1 MGTYGPSILTAMSG
15 NSWVSNRFMAA
26 HKFVFLP
33 LFFLA
38 FVSLQAQE
46 NSRWYR
52 SNKGGMALEEASSRI
67 TALRNEYCLEVR
79 PAVLEEIPQFLHRY
93 YNSEW
98 KIEKRSLYE
107 NRTESRIQ
115 WLFSEEGGVVRL
127 AAVFT
132 REEPIAAEEE
142 EPPPETVET
151 AEAAAAEET
160 GEAEGTGET
169 EGTVETEEEEEPEKK
184 AWGFADLYDR
194 KGLLTRDLTFYTDGS
209 EAVTDFFYRQD
220 ALIRAEAAMVEK
232 TGEEESK
239 KNLYTDHYRY
249 NRSGAVRAMERLFGA
264 EGGEEENRHLIRI
277 PLIIPRNAADNT
289 FVNPAPAFVSDF
301 LEDAIGKPVFRAV
314 FSTDSRGRVLSE
326 RREDESGAFLGLLR
340 YQWHGERLESILL
353 FLEEEKKETVEEEK
367 KAPPSKT
374 TEQDGKPAR
383 RVDYTYDA
391 QGNRISEKD
400 YVKGILERQVSIDG
414 EKETEELLMDGKV
427 VLRAYWEKGRK
438 IREERV
444 KN

>member
-1 MGTYGPSILTAMSG
+1 
-15 NSWVSNRFMAA
+15 MAA
-26 HKFVFLP
+26 QKFFFLP
-33 LFFLA
+33 LFFLI
-38 FVSLQAQE
+38 FVSLSAQE

-79 PAVLEEIPQFLHRY
+79 AAVIEEISQFLRQY

-107 NRTESRIQ
+107 NRRESRIQ

-132 REEPIAAEEE
+132 REEPVAAEEE
-142 EPPPETVET
+142 ESLPPETTEAAAAEEAGET
-151 AEAAAAEET
+151 AEAAAVEE
-160 GEAEGTGET
+160 TGET
-169 EGTVETEEEEEPEKK
+169 EGLGETEEEGEPEKT
-184 AWGFADLYDR
+184 AWGFADLYDG
-194 KGLLTRDLTFYTDGS
+194 KGLLTRELTFYTDGS

-249 NRSGAVRAMERLFGA
+249 NRSGAVRAMERLFSA
-264 EGGEEENRHLIRI
+264 EGGEETNSHLIRI
-277 PLIIPRNAADNT
+277 PLTIPRNAADNT

-301 LEDAIGKPVFRAV
+301 LEDAFEKPVFRAV
-314 FSTDSRGRVLSE
+314 FSTDGRGRVLSE

-340 YQWHGERLESILL
+340 YRWHGERLESILL
-353 FLEEEKKETVEEEK
+353 FLEEEKKEAVKEGEE
-367 KAPPSKT
+367 APPSKT
-374 TEQDGKPAR
+374 AEQDGEPAR

-400 YVKGILERQVSIDG
+400 YIKGILERQVSIDG

>member
-1 MGTYGPSILTAMSG
+1 MP
-15 NSWVSNRFMAA
+15 A
-26 HKFVFLP
+26 HKFFFLP

-38 FVSLQAQE
+38 FVSLSAQE

-79 PAVLEEIPQFLHRY
+79 AAVLEETSEFLRQY

-107 NRTESRIQ
+107 NRRESRIQ

-132 REEPIAAEEE
+132 REEPVAAEEGDS
-142 EPPPETVET
+142 PPPEAAET
-151 AEAAAAEET
+151 AEAAEAEET
-160 GEAEGTGET
+160 GE
-169 EGTVETEEEEEPEKK
+169 TEEEEKPEKT
-184 AWGFADLYDR
+184 AWGFADLYDG
-194 KGLLTRDLTFYTDGS
+194 KGLLTRELTFYTDGS

-220 ALIRAEAAMVEK
+220 ALIRAEAAVAEK
-232 TGEEESK
+232 SGEEESK
-239 KNLYTDHYRY
+239 KNLYTDNYRY
-249 NRSGAVRAMERLFGA
+249 NRSGAVRAMERLFSA
-264 EGGEEENRHLIRI
+264 EGGEEANSHLIRI

-301 LEDAIGKPVFRAV
+301 LEDAFSKPTFKAV
-314 FSTDSRGRVLSE
+314 FSTDGRGRVLSE
-326 RREDESGAFLGLLR
+326 TREDESGALLGLLR
-340 YQWHGERLESILL
+340 YRWHGERLESILL
-353 FLEEEKKETVEEEK
+353 FLEEEKKETVKRGEE
-367 KAPPSKT
+367 APPSET
-374 TEQDGKPAR
+374 VELAAEPER

-414 EKETEELLMDGKV
+414 EKETEELLMDGKI

>member
-1 MGTYGPSILTAMSG
+1 
-15 NSWVSNRFMAA
+15 MAV
-26 HKFVFLP
+26 HKFFFVP

-38 FVSLQAQE
+38 FASLPAQE

-79 PAVLEEIPQFLHRY
+79 AAALEEIPQFLRQY
-93 YNSEW
+93 YGSEW
-98 KIEKRSLYE
+98 KIEKRGLYE
-107 NRTESRIQ
+107 NRRESRVQ
-115 WLFSEEGGVVRL
+115 WLFLEEGGVVRL

-132 REEPIAAEEE
+132 QEEPVAAEEE
-142 EPPPETVET
+142 EPPPPEAAEAAET

-160 GEAEGTGET
+160 E
-169 EGTVETEEEEEPEKK
+169 ETEEAEEPEKK
-184 AWGFADLYDR
+184 AWGFADLYDG
-194 KGLLTRDLTFYTDGS
+194 KGLLTRELTFYTDGS

-220 ALIRAEAAMVEK
+220 ALIRAEYTLAEAAIAEE
-232 TGEEESK
+232 TGEEEIK

-249 NRSGAVRAMERLFGA
+249 NRSGAVRAMERLFSA
-264 EGGEEENRHLIRI
+264 EGGEEANSHLIRI

-289 FVNPAPAFVSDF
+289 FVNPAPAFVSAF
-301 LEDAIGKPVFRAV
+301 LEEAFVKPVSKAV
-314 FSTDSRGRVLSE
+314 FSTDGRGRVLSE
-326 RREDESGAFLGLLR
+326 TREDESGAFLGLLR
-340 YQWHGERLESILL
+340 YQWHGERLDSILL
-353 FLEEEKKETVEEEK
+353 FLEEEKKETAEEE
-367 KAPPSKT
+367 APPPKT
-374 TEQDGKPAR
+374 AELAAGPER

-391 QGNRISEKD
+391 QGNRISEKN
-400 YVKGILERQVSIDG
+400 YVKGILERQVTIDG